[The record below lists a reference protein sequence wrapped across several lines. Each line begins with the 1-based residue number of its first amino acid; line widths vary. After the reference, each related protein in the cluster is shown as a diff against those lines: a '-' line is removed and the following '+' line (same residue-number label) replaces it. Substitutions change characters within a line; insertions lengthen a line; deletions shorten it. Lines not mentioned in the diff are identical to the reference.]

1 MSDKVIDQQ
10 PKEVFHY
17 FDQITRIPR
26 PSKKEEKMIAYL
38 QDFAKEQ
45 GLACEVDHAGN
56 VLIRKG
62 ATPGYEDRESIAL
75 QCHMDM
81 VCEKDKDV
89 DFNFETD
96 AIQTYVED
104 GWVHAR
110 GTTLGADDGIGDA
123 VCLAILASD
132 SIEHGPIECLFTRD
146 EETGLTGAMEMAPDF
161 IESKILINLDSE
173 EEGEICIGCSG
184 GKDTVAELEYERAYA
199 YPELHYARIEVRG
212 LHGGHS
218 GSEIDKGYANAVK
231 LLARLL
237 FRLGNEVEYV
247 LASIEGGNL
256 DNAIPREAHAVIGV
270 APEDR
275 DALAAFVNVF
285 RTHLQDEYKVMEP
298 GLRVELDT
306 VETPDY
312 CIDTDTANDLIFAL
326 VACPHGVI
334 EMSREIDGL
343 VQTSTNL
350 ASVKMQNEDEE
361 DALMVVTSQRSSID
375 SQIDMV
381 GDMVRAT
388 FEAIGAGV
396 YEHSPYPGWEPN
408 TDSQILKI
416 ACESYRALYDTDP
429 KVYAIH
435 AGLECGLF
443 RQKRP
448 ELDMISVGPTM
459 LYVHSPA
466 ERLEVASVGKFW
478 DYILDILKRAPKAGK

>member
-1 MSDKVIDQQ
+1 MSERVIDQE
-10 PKEVFHY
+10 PKEVFKY
-17 FDQITRIPR
+17 FHEINQIPR
-26 PSKKEEKMIAYL
+26 PSKKEEHMIAYL
-38 QDFAKEQ
+38 QDFAKEHS
-45 GLACEVDHAGN
+45 LECEVDRCGN
-56 VLIRKG
+56 VLIREG

-81 VCEKDKDV
+81 VCEKDKDR
-89 DFNFETD
+89 DFDFETD
-96 AIQTYVED
+96 PIETYVKD

-132 SIEHGPIECLFTRD
+132 TIEHGPIECLFTRD

-173 EEGEICIGCSG
+173 EEGEICIGCAG
-184 GKDTVAELEYERAYA
+184 GKDTVAELEYERSYS
-199 YPELHYARIEVRG
+199 YPELHYARIDVHG

-218 GSEIDKGYANAVK
+218 GSEIDKGYANAIK
-231 LLARLL
+231 ILARLL
-237 FRLGNEVEYV
+237 FRLGNDIEYV
-247 LASIEGGNL
+247 LSSIEGGNL
-256 DNAIPREAHAVIGV
+256 DNAIPREAHAVVGV

-275 DALAAFVNVF
+275 DALAQFVNVF
-285 RTHLQDEYKVMEP
+285 RAQVCEEYRKMEP
-298 GLRVELDT
+298 DLRIDLNT
-306 VETPDY
+306 VDRPEY
-312 CIDTDTANDLIFAL
+312 CINTDAANDLIFAL

-334 EMSREIDGL
+334 EMSREIEGL

-361 DALMVVTSQRSSID
+361 DVLKVVTSQRSSID

-388 FEAIGAGV
+388 FETAGAEI

-408 TDSQILKI
+408 TDSEILQI
-416 ACESYRALYDTDP
+416 ACESYRSLFDTDP

-448 ELDMISVGPTM
+448 DLDMISVGPTM
-459 LYVHSPA
+459 LYVHSPR

-478 DYILDILKRAPKAGK
+478 DYILDILKRAPKATK